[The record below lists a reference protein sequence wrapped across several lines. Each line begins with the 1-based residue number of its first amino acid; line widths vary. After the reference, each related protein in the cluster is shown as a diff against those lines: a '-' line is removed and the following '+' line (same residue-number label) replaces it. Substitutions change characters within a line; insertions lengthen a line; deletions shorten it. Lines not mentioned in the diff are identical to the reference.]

1 MTTIYKICTVAEWR
15 AAEREGVYRGSAV
28 DRRDGFIHF
37 STAEQ
42 AAETA
47 AKHFAGQRDLVLV
60 AVDGDALGAALKWEP
75 SRGGA
80 LFPHLYGALDPKAV
94 RRVDALPLDAAGRHV
109 FPKIPRSSSWKPD
122 SESSRQT
129 QGVSRLARHEGKDQ
143 GGRVGSR
150 GKANLL

>member
-1 MTTIYKICTVAEWR
+1 MTTIYKICTAKEWHDAEH
-15 AAEREGVYRGSAV
+15 AGAYSGSAV

-60 AVDGDALGAALKWEP
+60 SVDAAKLGDRLKWEP

-80 LFPHLYGALDPKAV
+80 LFPHFYGVLSLYCVL
-94 RRVDALPLDAAGRHV
+94 RVDPLPLSDNGTHI
-109 FPKIPRSSSWKPD
+109 FPTLP
-122 SESSRQT
+122 
-129 QGVSRLARHEGKDQ
+129 
-143 GGRVGSR
+143 
-150 GKANLL
+150 